1 MDIKGELEKYLLT
14 EVAAG
19 LDKKSLAPDDDLL
32 SSGII
37 DSMGILKLLA
47 FIEKTFGVKVSDEE
61 MVPDNFQ
68 TLNAL
73 EEFINKKKK

>member
-1 MDIKGELEKYLLT
+1 MNIIGELEKYLLT

-32 SSGII
+32 AQGII
-37 DSMGILKLLA
+37 DSMGIIKLLA
-47 FIEKTFGVKVSDEE
+47 FIEKTFGVKVNDEE

-68 TLNAL
+68 TLNAITEL
-73 EEFINKKKK
+73 INKKKK